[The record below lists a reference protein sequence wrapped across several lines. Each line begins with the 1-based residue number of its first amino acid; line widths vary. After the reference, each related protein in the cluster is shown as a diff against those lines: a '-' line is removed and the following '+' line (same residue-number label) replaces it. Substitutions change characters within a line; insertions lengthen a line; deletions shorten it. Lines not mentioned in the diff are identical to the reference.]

1 MVGKVQELIMVS
13 KDHSPSPKAHKKH
26 KQLQKIK
33 STSPT
38 RQNISPILKPIDQYL
53 DDLNDSYITE
63 FKSDIYS
70 NISIVSSDIDRLSQ
84 SFNSKVK
91 RHYQYLVKLLPILII
106 FLPSLLKIF
115 FPKIIKFGNLEIG
128 DNNNNPSNILI
139 DFFSILLICWII
151 KFLLDW
157 PWKWY
162 SQINEIKQKL
172 YTLLESD
179 VNSNKD
185 FTKLTNQSLTILKI
199 QQIVSLIMC
208 IGSPFLSGVLLVLA
222 RDYIV
227 VIGNDESS
235 QGKSSLIFSDLN
247 IGIFVSCGIIRVI
260 IQISEHIQQSTA
272 SIEIKTEKLISDS
285 NHKNSL
291 EIEQNNNNVH
301 GSNMILDRLNH
312 VEQQLNQL
320 TQKFDNFYNTNKL
333 SIDKNLTFLS
343 SKHFKILEKE
353 INELHFNLHTKTNDL
368 DNKIHTMMISQD
380 QSPQKTTNTQ
390 HSLHGIPLSPKK
402 PSYIGGGSNSNNSF
416 FPLEQYSKFSK
427 QLPSPLSRLG
437 QFFPLLDDS
446 DSSDGNDKA
455 SNEIAIKEL
464 SNLDAIH
471 KYDLT
476 SRPIVEY
483 LLNFPYLFRKL
494 VWKLISYVPLS
505 VLKSIYFIL
514 LSILD
519 ILLAKASNN
528 NDENDEMKVKLINK
542 QHEPLFDESFEE
554 IITR

>member
-1 MVGKVQELIMVS
+1 MVT

-38 RQNISPILKPIDQYL
+38 RQNNISPILKPIDQYL
-53 DDLNDSYITE
+53 DDLNDSYITD

-185 FTKLTNQSLTILKI
+185 FAKLTNQSLTILKI

-291 EIEQNNNNVH
+291 EIEHNNNNRD
-301 GSNMILDRLNH
+301 SNMILDRLNH

-368 DNKIHTMMISQD
+368 DNKIHTMMMSQD

-390 HSLHGIPLSPKK
+390 HSSLHGIPLAPKK

-416 FPLEQYSKFSK
+416 FPLEQYSKISK

-483 LLNFPYLFRKL
+483 LLNFPFLFRKL

-519 ILLAKASNN
+519 ILLAKANTN

>member
-1 MVGKVQELIMVS
+1 MVS
-13 KDHSPSPKAHKKH
+13 KDHSPPPKAHKKH

-53 DDLNDSYITE
+53 DDLNDSYITD

-227 VIGNDESS
+227 VI
-235 QGKSSLIFSDLN
+235 
-247 IGIFVSCGIIRVI
+247 VI

-291 EIEQNNNNVH
+291 EIERNNSNRD
-301 GSNMILDRLNH
+301 SNMILDRLNH

-390 HSLHGIPLSPKK
+390 HSSLHGIPLSPKK

-483 LLNFPYLFRKL
+483 LLNFPFLFRKL

-519 ILLAKASNN
+519 ILLAKANTN